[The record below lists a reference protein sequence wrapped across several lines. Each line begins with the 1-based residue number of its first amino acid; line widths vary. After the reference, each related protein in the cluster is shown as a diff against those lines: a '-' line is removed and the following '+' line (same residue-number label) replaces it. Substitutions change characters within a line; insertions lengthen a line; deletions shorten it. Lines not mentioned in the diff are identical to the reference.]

1 VDKKDFWMKTIKIKS
16 PAKINLGLKIIGKRS
31 DGYHNIETIFQM
43 ISLYDDI
50 TLTESGTG
58 ITLHSNNRDIPLNE
72 KNLAYKAAYLLRERT
87 GVKKGV
93 KIEIDKNIPIS
104 AGLGGGSS
112 NAAVTLL
119 GLNYIWEL
127 RLSKEE
133 LLSIARLLGADV
145 PFFLS
150 GVRAFGTERGDELQI
165 LSVTSK
171 FYVILLNPRISISTE
186 WVYKNLKLE
195 LTKGRKNISMKEF
208 ISEKRDVED
217 LAVILFN
224 DLESV
229 VVEKYDVISRMKEL
243 LLSAGASGSL
253 MSGSGST
260 VFGIFKDYSSA
271 KQAGEMLKRDEWSL
285 FLAES
290 LTGLD
295 NVYPGEVIV

>member
-1 VDKKDFWMKTIKIKS
+1 MKTIKIKS
-16 PAKINLGLKIIGKRS
+16 PAKINLGLKVIGKRS

-43 ISLYDDI
+43 VSLYDDI
-50 TLTESGTG
+50 TLTESDTG
-58 ITLHSNNRDIPLNE
+58 ITLHSNNRDIPLNG
-72 KNLAYKAAYLLRERT
+72 KNLTYKAAYLLRERT

-112 NAAVTLL
+112 NAAATLL

-127 RLSKEE
+127 RLSKED

-150 GVRAFGTERGDELQI
+150 GVRAFGTGRGDELQI

-171 FYVILLNPRISISTE
+171 FYVILLNPGISMSTE

-195 LTKGRKNISMKEF
+195 LTKGRKNISIKKF
-208 ISEKRDVED
+208 ISEKREVED

-229 VVEKYDVISRMKEL
+229 VIEKYEVIGRMKDV
-243 LLSAGASGSL
+243 LLSAGAYGAL

-260 VFGIFKDYSSA
+260 VFGIFKDYNLA
-271 KQAGEMLKRDEWSL
+271 KQVGEMLKRDEWSL
-285 FLAES
+285 FLAET
-290 LTGLD
+290 LTSLD

>member
-1 VDKKDFWMKTIKIKS
+1 MKSIKIKS
-16 PAKINLGLKIIGKRS
+16 PAKINLGLKVIGKRS

-43 ISLYDDI
+43 VSLYDDI
-50 TLTESGTG
+50 TLTESDTG
-58 ITLHSNNRDIPLNE
+58 ITLHSNNRDIPLNG
-72 KNLAYKAAYLLRERT
+72 KNLTYKAAYLLRERT

-112 NAAVTLL
+112 NAAATLL

-127 RLSKEE
+127 RLSKED

-150 GVRAFGTERGDELQI
+150 GVRALGTGRGDELQI
-165 LSVTSK
+165 LPVTHK
-171 FYVILLNPRISISTE
+171 FYVILINPRLSISTE

-195 LTKGRKNISMKEF
+195 LTKDIKNINIKKF
-208 ISEKRDVED
+208 ISGKGEIGNIRD
-217 LAVILFN
+217 ILSN

-229 VVEKYDVISRMKEL
+229 VIEKYDVIGRMKEL

-271 KQAGEMLKRDEWSL
+271 KQAGEILKREEWSL

>member
-1 VDKKDFWMKTIKIKS
+1 MKTIKIKS
-16 PAKINLGLKIIGKRS
+16 PAKINLGLKVVGKRS

-43 ISLYDDI
+43 VSLYDDI
-50 TLTESGTG
+50 TLIESESG
-58 ITLHSNNRDIPLNE
+58 ITLYSNNKNIPLNE
-72 KNLAYKAAYLLRERT
+72 KNLAYRAAYLLRERT

-93 KIEIDKNIPIS
+93 KIEIDKNIPVS

-119 GLNYIWEL
+119 GLNHIWEL
-127 RLSKEE
+127 KLPKEE

-150 GVRAFGTERGDELQI
+150 GVRALGTGRGDELQI
-165 LSVTSK
+165 LPVADK
-171 FYVILLNPRISISTE
+171 FYVILLNLGFSISTE

-195 LTKGRKNISMKEF
+195 LTKERKNINIKKF
-208 ISEKRDVED
+208 ISKKGAIGDIRD
-217 LAVILFN
+217 ILSN

-229 VVEKYDVISRMKEL
+229 VMEKYDVIGRMKEL
-243 LLSAGASGSL
+243 LLSAGAYGSL

-271 KQAGEMLKRDEWSL
+271 KQAGEMLKREEWSL
-285 FLAES
+285 FLTEA

-295 NVYPGEVIV
+295 KIYPGEVIV

>member
-1 VDKKDFWMKTIKIKS
+1 MV
-16 PAKINLGLKIIGKRS
+16 
-31 DGYHNIETIFQM
+31 
-43 ISLYDDI
+43 SLYDEI
-50 TLTESGTG
+50 TLTESDSR
-58 ITLHSNNRDIPLNE
+58 ITLYSNNKDIPLDE

-195 LTKGRKNISMKEF
+195 LTKGRKNINMKKF
-208 ISEKRDVED
+208 ISERSDIENIKD
-217 LAVILFN
+217 ILFN

-229 VVEKYDVISRMKEL
+229 VMEKYNIIVRMKDV
-243 LLSAGASGSL
+243 LLSAGALGSL

-260 VFGIFKDYSSA
+260 VFGLFKDYSSA
-271 KQAGEMLKRDEWSL
+271 EQAGKMIKGEEWSL
-285 FLAES
+285 FLVETLTS
-290 LTGLD
+290 LD
-295 NVYPGEVIV
+295 KYPWEVIV

>member
-1 VDKKDFWMKTIKIKS
+1 MAEKVKTIKIKS
-16 PAKINLGLKIIGKRS
+16 PAKINLGLKVVGKRS

-43 ISLYDDI
+43 VSLYDYI
-50 TLTESGTG
+50 TLTESESG
-58 ITLHSNNRDIPLNE
+58 ITLYSNNKDIPLDE

-127 RLSKEE
+127 KLPKEE

-150 GVRAFGTERGDELQI
+150 GVRALGTGRGDELQI
-165 LSVTSK
+165 LPVANK
-171 FYVILLNPRISISTE
+171 FYVILLNPRLSISTE

-195 LTKGRKNISMKEF
+195 LTKERKNINIKKF
-208 ISEKRDVED
+208 ISGKGGVED
-217 LAVILFN
+217 ILSN

-229 VVEKYDVISRMKEL
+229 VIEKYNVIGRMKEL

-271 KQAGEMLKRDEWSL
+271 KHAGEMLKREEWSL
-285 FLAES
+285 FLTEA

-295 NVYPGEVIV
+295 KVYPGEVIV

>member
-1 VDKKDFWMKTIKIKS
+1 MKSIKIKS
-16 PAKINLGLKIIGKRS
+16 PAKINLGLKVVGKRS
-31 DGYHNIETIFQM
+31 DGYHDIETVFQM
-43 ISLYDDI
+43 ISLYDYI
-50 TLTESGTG
+50 TLTESDTG
-58 ITLHSNNRDIPLNE
+58 ITLYSNNKDIPLDE
-72 KNLAYKAAYLLRERT
+72 KNLAYKAANLLRERA

-112 NAAVTLL
+112 NAAATLL
-119 GLNYIWEL
+119 GLNYIWKL
-127 RLSKEE
+127 RLSREE
-133 LLSIARLLGADV
+133 LLPIAKQLGADV

-150 GVRAFGTERGDELQI
+150 GVRAFGTGRGDELQI
-165 LSVTSK
+165 LPVTRK
-171 FYVILLNPRISISTE
+171 FYVILLNPGLYISTE

-195 LTKGRKNISMKEF
+195 LTKGRKSINIKKF
-208 ISEKRDVED
+208 ISGREELED
-217 LAVILFN
+217 LAAILFN

-229 VVEKYDVISRMKEL
+229 VIERHEVIGRMKDI

-271 KQAGEMLKRDEWSL
+271 KQAGELLKRKEWSL
-285 FLAES
+285 FLAET
-290 LTGLD
+290 LTSLD